1 MCLSQDLLVFSL
13 FSFAPSRGTIFTA
26 MTAMVSPRTQGIFLK
41 AFTFSLCFCVFVGH
55 MNIIFLSALRV
66 LWGKFFFAP
75 MRDNLY
81 FYSKITIMKK
91 ITIYCG
97 SNKGKNPIYEEGAK
111 ALANEMVKRNMALVY
126 GAGNV
131 GLMGVIA
138 DAMLEAG
145 MDVYGI
151 IPQKLVDIEVAHRG
165 LTELTVV
172 ETMRDRKWL
181 MAEKGDGFI
190 AMPGGIGTFEELF
203 EIMTLN
209 QLAYI
214 SKPLALYNV
223 HGYYDGL
230 ITFLQHSSKEGFL
243 HQAQLDLLI
252 VSSDPVELLEK
263 MSSFEPKYIEKWEVK

>member
-1 MCLSQDLLVFSL
+1 
-13 FSFAPSRGTIFTA
+13 
-26 MTAMVSPRTQGIFLK
+26 
-41 AFTFSLCFCVFVGH
+41 
-55 MNIIFLSALRV
+55 
-66 LWGKFFFAP
+66 
-75 MRDNLY
+75 
-81 FYSKITIMKK
+81 MKK
-91 ITIYCG
+91 ITVYCG
-97 SNKGKNPIYEEGAK
+97 SNKGKNPLYETGAK
-111 ALANEMVKRNMALVY
+111 ALAAEMINRNMSLVY

-145 MDVYGI
+145 KDVYGI

-165 LTELTVV
+165 CTELTVV

-214 SKPLALYNV
+214 RKPLALFNV
-223 HGYYDGL
+223 NGYYDGL
-230 ITFLQHSSKEGFL
+230 LVFLEHACKEGFL
-243 HQAQLDLLI
+243 HPAQLALLI
-252 VSSDPVELLEK
+252 VSD
-263 MSSFEPKYIEKWEVK
+263 EPKDLLDKMEAYKPEYIEKWEVK

>member
-1 MCLSQDLLVFSL
+1 LEIKTD
-13 FSFAPSRGTIFTA
+13 FSF
-26 MTAMVSPRTQGIFLK
+26 
-41 AFTFSLCFCVFVGH
+41 FTFIENS
-55 MNIIFLSALRV
+55 
-66 LWGKFFFAP
+66 
-75 MRDNLY
+75 
-81 FYSKITIMKK
+81 TIMKK

-97 SNKGKNPIYEEGAK
+97 SNKGKNPVYEEGAK
-111 ALANEMVKRNMALVY
+111 DLANEMVKRSLALVY
-126 GAGNV
+126 GGGNDGQIGMIV
-131 GLMGVIA
+131 

-145 MDVYGI
+145 MEVYGI

-214 SKPLALYNV
+214 SKPLGLYNV
-223 HGYYDGL
+223 NGYYDGL
-230 ITFLQHSSKEGFL
+230 ITFLQHSAKEGFL
-243 HQAQLDLLI
+243 HQAQLDQLI
-252 VSSDPVELLEK
+252 VSSDPAELLDK
-263 MSSFEPKYIEKWEVK
+263 MSAFEQ

>member
-1 MCLSQDLLVFSL
+1 
-13 FSFAPSRGTIFTA
+13 
-26 MTAMVSPRTQGIFLK
+26 
-41 AFTFSLCFCVFVGH
+41 
-55 MNIIFLSALRV
+55 
-66 LWGKFFFAP
+66 
-75 MRDNLY
+75 
-81 FYSKITIMKK
+81 MKK

-97 SNKGKNPIYEEGAK
+97 SNKGKNPAYEEGAK
-111 ALANEMVKRNMALVY
+111 ALAKEMVKRNMALVY

-138 DAMLEAG
+138 DAILEAG
-145 MDVYGI
+145 MEVFGI

-223 HGYYDGL
+223 NGYYDGL
-230 ITFLQHSSKEGFL
+230 ITFLHHSAKEGFL

-252 VSSDPVELLEK
+252 VSSDPVQLLDK
-263 MSSFEPKYIEKWEVK
+263 MTSFQPKYIEKWEVK

>member
-1 MCLSQDLLVFSL
+1 
-13 FSFAPSRGTIFTA
+13 
-26 MTAMVSPRTQGIFLK
+26 
-41 AFTFSLCFCVFVGH
+41 
-55 MNIIFLSALRV
+55 
-66 LWGKFFFAP
+66 
-75 MRDNLY
+75 
-81 FYSKITIMKK
+81 MKK

-97 SNKGKNPIYEEGAK
+97 SNKGKNPAYEEGAK
-111 ALANEMVKRNMALVY
+111 ALAKEMVKRNMALVY

-145 MDVYGI
+145 MEVFGI

-223 HGYYDGL
+223 NGYYDGL
-230 ITFLQHSSKEGFL
+230 ITFLNHSAKEGFL

-252 VSSDPVELLEK
+252 VSSDPVELLDK
-263 MSSFEPKYIEKWEVK
+263 MTSFQPKYIEKWEVK